1 MVCPWFLVVSALTFT
16 WRTIFKWLYLDN
28 VETSSKHHLN
38 LFLTSWDL
46 LYTTLHSF
54 EKVFL
59 VNFVTILAWSQG
71 TWDWVWVVTRWP
83 STHLEWAVIVVTFWV
98 CVARLCLRLLSPEE
112 RCKFHH
118 NLFVLSSSGSPTVLR
133 VMRVLLVSG
142 CCYIGH
148 YIGIIYSRDIIMYDI
163 WSTYLQNGAQN
174 QVSIVLNNF
183 SSKSERYV

>member
-1 MVCPWFLVVSALTFT
+1 MWYIISIHLLGYTGIHRNTYWCTGIHIACMQAFQ
-16 WRTIFKWLYLDN
+16 RR
-28 VETSSKHHLN
+28 ETSGEAKRAARRLGRGREFFVSLSPFSSRLASFKVAPRSSILN
-38 LFLTSWDL
+38 
-46 LYTTLHSF
+46 
-54 EKVFL
+54 V
-59 VNFVTILAWSQG
+59 IC
-71 TWDWVWVVTRWP
+71 
-83 STHLEWAVIVVTFWV
+83 LERAVIVVTFWV

-148 YIGIIYSRDIIMYDI
+148 YIGIIYSGDIIMYDI

-174 QVSIVLNNF
+174 QVSIV
-183 SSKSERYV
+183 